1 MIFSMQK
8 ISEQKNEYV
17 FAKPLFRLLSY
28 LVRSEQLSSCTPA
41 RNPVHGCFASLS
53 MTKALSLR
61 AHARNPL
68 RGRFT
73 MPRLIQQDKLPH
85 AYICVG

>member
-28 LVRSEQLSSCTPA
+28 LVRSEQLSVWSLYHSTQTFCTFLVSPSIFCQSRA
-41 RNPVHGCFASLS
+41 FFLS
-53 MTKALSLR
+53 FRT
-61 AHARNPL
+61 
-68 RGRFT
+68 
-73 MPRLIQQDKLPH
+73 Q
-85 AYICVG
+85 